1 MMRVA
6 CIFSNNTEACHKAY
20 EHVKLSCLN
29 ADIQCVAFQHLD
41 FGQTTVLDIFY
52 DADLV
57 IVDMSVNTEQAT
69 LFYHLGVRESFGKKE
84 NIVLYHDKDDS
95 DPETVT
101 SLTNTC
107 LTSGYHFF
115 PYKLDSEGQCYI
127 CDMACVFK
135 PGKGS
140 KRSIDTIS
148 KLCPPLYSR
157 IKSVYEEM
165 QVTNRKGAKEMLL
178 KEIRDAR
185 KKYQGE
191 QLGKELSVLKKRMDD
206 QLLLTGDIV
215 HQLLLSYREIQDYNA
230 MVKLVKAIEQLPNNN
245 ITDKPA
251 IIHLHVFAL
260 NRRNKNGD
268 RATALKIINK
278 ALEKKEN
285 QVPDMLCLAGR
296 IYKDLYTESM
306 YEDTVSRDKAIHW
319 YRKGFEVHPNEYAG
333 INLATLLV
341 LSGEEFSKSPE
352 LQKIGVTLNML
363 LGKKGSLMS
372 LQDYWDVATFFEISV
387 LAGDF
392 SKAVQAAECMF
403 NLKPPTWYL
412 KSTLGNI
419 QMITRVR
426 PIPDDNRKPE
436 HELFSFWL
444 EFFIEATKDSNSRV
458 IFPVLV
464 LEPSKVMKPSFITIN
479 EEEDEKSLRLWH
491 VAKLQNCKKINE
503 WRFLVRS
510 IKGVSLY
517 KRDERCLFIYV
528 QHNSD
533 DFQLFFSSANQRQ
546 RFHDEIMK
554 LIEEHIE
561 DKNNLLTERDSD
573 LNSEPIAFEYEY
585 DKNGDKVVLGKGTF
599 GVVYA
604 AKDMDTRVRIAVKE
618 VPITNEWDVQPLHE
632 EILLHSRLSHK
643 NIVKYLG
650 SVSHE
655 NVFKI
660 LMEQVPGGSLSVL
673 LRLKWGP
680 LKDSENTI
688 AFYTK
693 QILEGLEYLHD
704 QKIVHRDIKG
714 DNVLVNTYSG
724 VLKISDFG
732 TSKRLAALN
741 PCADSFKGT
750 LQYMAPEVI
759 DKGIRGYGA
768 AADMWSLGCTI
779 VEMATSKPPFVELGS
794 PEAAMFKVG
803 FYKLHPEIPESMSD
817 MIKNFILR
825 CFEPDPDKR
834 ATASQLLRDTFL
846 KRKQSLHSPQKAKS
860 DFKRDRS
867 ISTPSPRIQLS
878 LDRPSSPSIIE
889 CEPSSSTEPRERG
902 DKRPP
907 FGLLEQSSLSPDDGS
922 DTTGTPEKDST
933 VGFYML
939 RKDSERRETLVRILE
954 NDHGQIVN
962 NWYKKFTDRHFGM
975 LVDCLCH
982 VIRNR
987 ESSVMQT
994 TLGKL
999 KEELEFDP
1007 TAINDL
1013 HVALYLFQ
1021 DAVTDDLKHHMNNIK
1036 PHWMFALDNLTRG
1049 AVQAAVTILMPDLG
1063 ANLAQQNQSSRV
1075 NGDDYEAGGN
1085 VAVNSGNSGGATSGV
1100 STMSSSKSNDQV
1112 DSMFN
1117 TASHLMH
1124 QEYNSLS
1131 KEYQSLVKD
1140 LIETQKRLNEVLQGR
1155 LEEHQSLLEV
1165 LTPPGVVST
1174 PSYLAECNMYDS
1186 ELVNWL
1192 KALNVDSD
1200 SISKFTHEQFTK
1212 TDVLEHMS
1220 RNDLRYIGLR

>member
-1 MMRVA
+1 
-6 CIFSNNTEACHKAY
+6 
-20 EHVKLSCLN
+20 
-29 ADIQCVAFQHLD
+29 
-41 FGQTTVLDIFY
+41 
-52 DADLV
+52 
-57 IVDMSVNTEQAT
+57 MSIKTQQAT
-69 LFYHLGVRESFGKKE
+69 LFYHLGVRESFGKNE
-84 NIVLYHDKDDS
+84 NIVLYHDKNDS

-101 SLTNTC
+101 SLTNSC
-107 LTSGYHFF
+107 LESGYHFF
-115 PYKLDSEGQCYI
+115 PYKLDPDGQCYV

-135 PGKGS
+135 PVKGS
-140 KRSIDTIS
+140 GDSLS
-148 KLCPPLYSR
+148 KICPPLYSR
-157 IKSVYEEM
+157 LKSVYEEM
-165 QVTNRKGAKEMLL
+165 QVTNRECAKELLL
-178 KEIRDAR
+178 KGIREAR
-185 KKYQGE
+185 RRYKGE
-191 QLGKELSVLKKRMDD
+191 QLAKELSVLKKRMDD

-230 MVKLVKAIEQLPNNN
+230 MVKLVKAIEQLSNNN

-268 RATALKIINK
+268 RATALKIINE

-306 YEDTVSRDKAIHW
+306 YENTDSRDKAIHW

-341 LSGEEFSKSPE
+341 LSGEDFSKSQE

-419 QMITRVR
+419 QMITKVI
-426 PIPDDNRKPE
+426 PIPVENPKPE
-436 HELFSFWL
+436 HELFNFWL
-444 EFFIEATKDSNSRV
+444 EFFVETTKDSNSKV

-479 EEEDEKSLRLWH
+479 EEEDEKSVRLWH
-491 VAKLQNCKKINE
+491 VAKPTNCKKINE
-503 WRFLVRS
+503 WRFLISS

-517 KRDERCLFIYV
+517 KRDDRCLFIYV

-533 DFQLFFSSANQRQ
+533 DFQLFFSSSNQRQ
-546 RFHDEIMK
+546 RFHDEIMR
-554 LIEEHIE
+554 LIDDYLE

-573 LNSEPIAFEYEY
+573 LNSEPVAFEYEY
-585 DKNGDKVVLGKGTF
+585 DKNGEKVVLGKGTY

-604 AKDMDTRVRIAVKE
+604 AKDMNTKVRIAVKE

-650 SVSHE
+650 SVSQE
-655 NVFKI
+655 KVFKI
-660 LMEQVPGGSLSVL
+660 LMEQVPGGSLSAL

-732 TSKRLAALN
+732 TSKRLAGLN
-741 PCADSFKGT
+741 PSADSFKGT

-759 DKGIRGYGA
+759 DKGLRGYGA
-768 AADMWSLGCTI
+768 AADIWSLGCTI

-803 FYKLHPEIPESMSD
+803 FYKLHPEIPSSMSD
-817 MIKNFILR
+817 IIQIFILR
-825 CFEPDPDKR
+825 TFESDPDKR
-834 ATASQLLRDTFL
+834 ATATQLLRDPFL
-846 KRKQSLHSPQKAKS
+846 YRKNSRVSPQKAGS
-860 DFKRDRS
+860 EFKRDRS

-878 LDRPSSPSIIE
+878 FDRPQSPSIPE
-889 CEPSSSTEPRERG
+889 YESSSTEPLER
-902 DKRPP
+902 DHKRPS
-907 FGLLEQSSLSPDDGS
+907 FGLLEQHSLSPDDS
-922 DTTGTPEKDST
+922 SETGIPERDST

-939 RKDSERRETLVRILE
+939 RKDSERRDTLVRILE
-954 NDHGQIVN
+954 NDHTQIVN
-962 NWYKKFTDRHFGM
+962 NWYKKFTDSATSSSQAKLFKRHFGT
-975 LVDCLCH
+975 LVDCFCQ
-982 VIRNR
+982 VIKNR
-987 ESSVMQT
+987 ESSIMQT
-994 TLGKL
+994 TIAKL
-999 KEELEFDP
+999 KEDLEFDP

-1021 DAVTDDLKHHMNNIK
+1021 DAVTDNLKLHMNNIK

-1049 AVQAAVTILMPDLG
+1049 AVQAAVTILLPDLG
-1063 ANLAQQNQSSRV
+1063 ANLAQHTHSSGI
-1075 NGDDYEAGGN
+1075 NSEEFEGN
-1085 VAVNSGNSGGATSGV
+1085 LGGNSGGATSGV
-1100 STMSSSKSNDQV
+1100 STMSSSKSTDQADV
-1112 DSMFN
+1112 DIHSSMYN
-1117 TASHLMH
+1117 ATSRMMN

-1131 KEYQSLVKD
+1131 TEYQSLVRD
-1140 LIETQKRLNEVLQGR
+1140 LIETQKRLNEAIKTQLQ
-1155 LEEHQSLLEV
+1155 EHKSLLEV

-1186 ELVNWL
+1186 DLVDWL
-1192 KALNVDSD
+1192 KQLNIDAD
-1200 SISKFTHEQFTK
+1200 SISKITSEQFTL
-1212 TDVLEHMS
+1212 TDVLENMS
-1220 RNDLRYIGLR
+1220 RNDLRYLRIRGGTQCRIWAEVKKHRSKKTNNETVSEQRLEDEC